1 MATKKATKSGK
12 QLKGAKK
19 LESTKSLEVLFPPTP
34 CQKV

>member
-1 MATKKATKSGK
+1 MATKKARRSSK

-19 LESTKSLEVLFPPTP
+19 LEATKSLEVLFPPTP